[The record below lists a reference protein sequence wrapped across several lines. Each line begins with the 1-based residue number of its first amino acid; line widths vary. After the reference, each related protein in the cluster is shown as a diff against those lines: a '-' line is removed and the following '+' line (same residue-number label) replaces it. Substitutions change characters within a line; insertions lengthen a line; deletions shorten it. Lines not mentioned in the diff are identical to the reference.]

1 MNFILMCVR
10 ELMNLIILLLVG
22 ILLMMAG
29 AVQRGS
35 NVKSDLS
42 RSILEG
48 KETVDADPNVKIVY
62 KYLPAD
68 IDTYYRLGPHNK
80 PSEMYAPI
88 FNESEMD
95 FMR

>member
-1 MNFILMCVR
+1 
-10 ELMNLIILLLVG
+10 MNLIILLLVG

-29 AVQRGS
+29 AAQKDS
-35 NVKSDLS
+35 NVKRDLS

-48 KETVDADPNVKIVY
+48 KEGVDADPNVKIVY

-68 IDTYYRLGPHNK
+68 IDTYYRLGPHNR
-80 PSEMYAPI
+80 PSDMFAPI
-88 FNESEMD
+88 FDENEMD